1 MVQDGGWKGQESEI
15 GMSLQT
21 PEKIRKLQKA
31 LHAKAKEAPDY
42 RFYLLYDKIYR
53 ADILQFAY
61 RCCRQNGGAA
71 GVDGQKFENIESY
84 GLERWLGELA
94 EELRNKT
101 YQPKAVRRVFIP
113 KANGKQRPLG
123 IPTIRDRVVQTA
135 VVLVL
140 SPIFE
145 ADLQPEQYAY
155 RAGCSALD
163 AVRHVHGLV
172 NRGHGEVVDA
182 DLSDYF
188 NTIPHSQLM
197 KSVARRISD
206 RHILRLIRLWLVVPV
221 EEDDGRG
228 GVRRTTHNKDA
239 SCGIPQGAPI
249 SPLLSNLYMRRL
261 VLGWKAL
268 GYERRLQARVV
279 NYADDLVI
287 CCRSGR
293 AAEALQAL
301 QRIVHQLRLSLN
313 EDKTH
318 IRKLPEESFD
328 FLGYTIGRCYRP
340 QTGSVY
346 VGTRPSRKSQQRVC
360 RTISELTSCRWLPME
375 AEKLVERLNR
385 LRVGWSNYF
394 KLGPVTKSY
403 RAIEMHTCK
412 RLRRWLC
419 KKHKQSGKGI
429 ARFPDEYLYQSLG
442 LVRMQTLQ
450 HGFPWAKA

>member
-1 MVQDGGWKGQESEI
+1 
-15 GMSLQT
+15 MSLQT

-71 GVDGQKFENIESY
+71 GVDGQKFEDIESY
-84 GLERWLGELA
+84 GIERWLGELA

-182 DLSDYF
+182 DVSDYF

-340 QTGSVY
+340 RTGSAY

-450 HGFPWAKA
+450 HGFPWVKA